1 MINLDFKSEN
11 EFNDF
16 EKKIISDKYSYND
29 FKQELASYYK
39 SKRRQKTFIRRF
51 DDYMGNRN
59 ALKDY
64 IKEEVFGM
72 FIFSLI
78 FLIAGGLV
86 YLSKP
91 YVAMLNES
99 YANITT
105 FIFVILFLLGFLFM
119 LGLTLSNLL
128 RIMIHKNI
136 YGILFGNNFTKL
148 MHHKL
153 QYTFVLKDNE
163 IVIPIYYS
171 ININK
176 TSFDKIIID
185 DKKIIDDT
193 EIDPYIEQYHNRNF
207 FFIEFMHNVLI
218 EKQKIEFETMYSDLN
233 AYKLLKKTKQW

>member
-86 YLSKP
+86 YLSC
-91 YVAMLNES
+91 
-99 YANITT
+99 
-105 FIFVILFLLGFLFM
+105 LL
-119 LGLTLSNLL
+119 
-128 RIMIHKNI
+128 
-136 YGILFGNNFTKL
+136 
-148 MHHKL
+148 
-153 QYTFVLKDNE
+153 YTSPSPRD
-163 IVIPIYYS
+163 
-171 ININK
+171 
-176 TSFDKIIID
+176 
-185 DKKIIDDT
+185 
-193 EIDPYIEQYHNRNF
+193 RG
-207 FFIEFMHNVLI
+207 
-218 EKQKIEFETMYSDLN
+218 
-233 AYKLLKKTKQW
+233 